1 MSSEEKRSH
10 ETTRSRMRSQGSNE
24 GPAII
29 VALLVISSMLGILIA
44 LGEAVGDRRR
54 TLANKHCG
62 SGAEPTQMT
71 IQCRRCRRCVGAAA
85 RPNWREHQFHVS
97 TNSNA
102 GGRISRAMIEKN

>member
-44 LGEAVGDRRR
+44 LGEAVG
-54 TLANKHCG
+54 
-62 SGAEPTQMT
+62 E
-71 IQCRRCRRCVGAAA
+71 
-85 RPNWREHQFHVS
+85 F
-97 TNSNA
+97 A
-102 GGRISRAMIEKN
+102 GGPSRTSIVEAGLSLPR